1 MKKTKAI
8 IDRFEGDFA
17 VVLAGS
23 ESLDILKKMIPEGVK
38 EGDVVYITITS
49 DEEETKSQE
58 ELARSLL
65 NEVLKEE

>member
-17 VVLAGS
+17 VLSAET
-23 ESLDILKKMIPEGVK
+23 ESHEILKKFIPEQAK
-38 EGDVVYITITS
+38 EGDVIYITITS
-49 DEEETKSQE
+49 EAEETKDRE
-58 ELARSLL
+58 GFAKDLL